1 MRTRDART
9 GGGTRSA
16 KRARRQALERLCEAC
31 HHPWGEHPEAVAASD
46 ATCSECE
53 YELEHGFSDRAAC
66 RRSIPMI
73 VLDVP

>member
-1 MRTRDART
+1 MTPAPGAAPGR
-9 GGGTRSA
+9 RSVHA
-16 KRARRQALERLCEAC
+16 QALERLCEAC

-66 RRSIPMI
+66 RLSIPMI